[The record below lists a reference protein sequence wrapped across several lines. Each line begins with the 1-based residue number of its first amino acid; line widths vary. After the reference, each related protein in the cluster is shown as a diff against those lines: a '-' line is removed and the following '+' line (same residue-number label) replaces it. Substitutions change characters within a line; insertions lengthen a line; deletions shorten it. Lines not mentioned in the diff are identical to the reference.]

1 MTEHEM
7 EIFHGSLERCLGSEA
22 FVDRFYT
29 ILHARAPEAAAKFAG
44 TDMKVQHRK
53 LSASLYMTMLL
64 DERSPEGRVHFE
76 RMAQLHSRDAL
87 DIKPRLYDDWV
98 ESLVEAAREFDE
110 HFDQETERAW
120 RNLLAPVVEYM
131 KSRYDRP
138 ASPTEEDLDPSA

>member
-7 EIFHGSLERCLGSEA
+7 EIFHGSLERCLGAEG

-29 ILHARAPEAAAKFAG
+29 ILKARSPEAAAKFAH
-44 TDMKVQHRK
+44 TDMAVQHRK

-87 DIKPRLYDDWV
+87 DIKPELYGQWV

-110 HFDQETERAW
+110 HFDEETERAW
-120 RNLLAPVVEYM
+120 RNLLSPAVEYM
-131 KSRYDRP
+131 KGRYQRP
-138 ASPTEEDLDPSA
+138 AGPTEEDLDPSI